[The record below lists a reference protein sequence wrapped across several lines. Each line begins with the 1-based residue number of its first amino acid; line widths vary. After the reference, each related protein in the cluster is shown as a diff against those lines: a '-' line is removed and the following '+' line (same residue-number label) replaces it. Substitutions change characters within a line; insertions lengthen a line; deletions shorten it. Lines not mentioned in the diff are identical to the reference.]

1 VNGGRHPAFRPAG
14 VGALALVAAL
24 CAGAGTVARAGTD
37 MMELHGYVEPCTV
50 GNAQDMYTDC
60 ELCASGGDP
69 KRCDGQYGAQGNK
82 KNCRTRG
89 DGHVWDE
96 VWCHP
101 RPALAAAAAETRS
114 RLPWLVGGLAAL
126 GALAIV
132 ARVLAK
138 RRAAK

>member
-1 VNGGRHPAFRPAG
+1 MRRARGSRRTG
-14 VGALALVAAL
+14 VATLALAAGLS
-24 CAGAGTVARAGTD
+24 AGAATVARAGPE

-60 ELCASGGDP
+60 ELCASGADP
-69 KRCDGQYGAQGNK
+69 KRCDAQYGAQGYK

-89 DGHVWDE
+89 DGHIWDE

-101 RPALAAAAAETRS
+101 RPALAAAAVETPS
-114 RLPWLVGGLAAL
+114 RWPWLVGGLAAL

-132 ARVLAK
+132 ARALAK

>member
-1 VNGGRHPAFRPAG
+1 
-14 VGALALVAAL
+14 
-24 CAGAGTVARAGTD
+24 

-50 GNAQDMYTDC
+50 GNAQDMYTEC

-69 KRCDGQYGAQGNK
+69 RRCEAQYGAQGYK

-96 VWCHP
+96 VWCHM
-101 RPALAAAAAETRS
+101 RPTLAGTATDSPS

-132 ARVLAK
+132 GRVVAK